1 MGRPFRTYC
10 MSLCERLGYRSLKE
24 LYATLDNN
32 EIFEWMAYD
41 KLQDKDF
48 TDQVKKEIALEEQKS
63 YSREQE
69 AEAMRALFNMF
80 T

>member
-1 MGRPFRTYC
+1 MN
-10 MSLCERLGYRSLKE
+10 
-24 LYATLDNN
+24 NN

-41 KLQDKDF
+41 KLQDKEF
-48 TDQVKKEIALEEQKS
+48 VDQVKKEIALEEQKS